1 MVKRQLSDAVDR
13 EFGPGHSLPQAAL
26 LPIRMEFRQ
35 SSGSN
40 LRNVPALTTTNIE
53 NAIGTESRA

>member
-1 MVKRQLSDAVDR
+1 MARKRQLSDAVDR
-13 EFGPGHSLPQAAL
+13 EFGPGSLPQAAL

-40 LRNVPALTTTNIE
+40 FRNVPALTTTNIE